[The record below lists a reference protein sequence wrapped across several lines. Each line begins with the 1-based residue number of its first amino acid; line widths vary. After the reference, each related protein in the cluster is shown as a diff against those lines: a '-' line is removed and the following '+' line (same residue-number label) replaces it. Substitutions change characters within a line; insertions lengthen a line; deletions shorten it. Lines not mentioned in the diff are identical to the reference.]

1 MMTEDSILMIV
12 VASMVVS
19 AVAAILIVHLRR
31 QRLLEFALRE
41 RERTL
46 ARLSERFGG
55 APEFVEFARSAEAQA
70 LFATM
75 DAPAAIARRLL
86 AMTGLGILLVM
97 LGAGMWAM
105 ALSVAPDADV
115 NFLNEA
121 RDERWW
127 GTLSGCA
134 GMGLLIAAAVC
145 VRLARRWGVLG
156 S

>member
-1 MMTEDSILMIV
+1 MTEDSIMMIV
-12 VASMVVS
+12 VAAMVIV
-19 AVAAILIVHLRR
+19 AVAAVAIIHLRR

-46 ARLSERFGG
+46 ARLSERFDG
-55 APEFVEFARSAEAQA
+55 AAEFVEFARSPEAQA

-97 LGAGMWAM
+97 LGAGMWAN
-105 ALSVAPDADV
+105 ALSVAPDADI

-127 GTLSGCA
+127 GTVSGCA
-134 GMGLLIAAAVC
+134 GIGLLIAAAVC
-145 VRLARRWGVLG
+145 VRLARRWGILG

>member
-1 MMTEDSILMIV
+1 MTEDSILIV
-12 VASMVVS
+12 VTALFATAVI
-19 AVAAILIVHLRR
+19 VAALTVYLRK

-46 ARLSERFGG
+46 VRLTERFET
-55 APEFVEFARSAEAQA
+55 APEFAEFARSPEAQA

-86 AMTGLGILLVM
+86 AMTGVGIVLVV
-97 LGAGMWAM
+97 LAVGMWAS
-105 ALSVAPDADV
+105 ALSVPLDADP
-115 NFLNEA
+115 NLLNEA

-127 GTLSGCA
+127 GTLSGSL
-134 GMGLLIAAAVC
+134 GIGLLIAAAAC
-145 VRLARRWGVLG
+145 ARLAKGWGVLG

>member
-1 MMTEDSILMIV
+1 MTEDSILMIV
-12 VASMVVS
+12 TALFAAALIAS
-19 AVAAILIVHLRR
+19 AATVYLRK

-46 ARLSERFGG
+46 VRLTERFDA
-55 APEFVEFARSAEAQA
+55 APEFVEFARSKEAQA

-75 DAPAAIARRLL
+75 DAPAAIAKRLL
-86 AMTGLGILLVM
+86 AMTGLAIVLLA
-97 LGAGMWAM
+97 LGAGMWAN
-105 ALSVAPDADV
+105 ALSVPVNADV

-127 GTLSGCA
+127 GTLCVCA
-134 GMGLLIAAAVC
+134 GTGMLIAAAVC
-145 VRLARRWGVLG
+145 ARLGKRWGVLG